1 MIIELNATKLEE
13 LVVQAVSRAID
24 KKLRKPVY
32 TIEEVCSMFGVTR
45 RTLQYLRDTRK
56 LGYIKEG
63 KKILFRAE
71 DLDAF
76 FQANYVKGGNN
87 E

>member
-24 KKLRKPVY
+24 KQLRKPVY
-32 TIEEVCSMFGVTR
+32 TIEEVCAMFGVKK

-76 FQANYVKGGNN
+76 FDKNYFEGGKK
-87 E
+87 

>member
-1 MIIELNATKLEE
+1 MILELNATKLEE

-24 KKLRKPVY
+24 KKLRKPVH
-32 TIEEVCSMFGVTR
+32 TIEEVCDMFGVTKR
-45 RTLQYLRDTRK
+45 SLQYLRDTKK

-71 DLDAF
+71 DLEAF
-76 FQANYVKGGNN
+76 FQAHYVKGGKS
-87 E
+87 

>member
-13 LVVQAVSRAID
+13 LVVQAVSKAID
-24 KKLRKPVY
+24 KKLRKPVH
-32 TIEEVCSMFGVTR
+32 TIEEVCNMFGVTR

-76 FQANYVKGGNN
+76 FDKNYFEGGKK
-87 E
+87 

>member
-24 KKLRKPVY
+24 KRLRKPVY
-32 TIEEVCSMFGVTR
+32 TIEEVCDMFGVTKR
-45 RTLQYLRDTRK
+45 SLQYLRDTRK
-56 LGYIKEG
+56 LGFIKEG

-76 FQANYVKGGNN
+76 FQANYVKGGNHK
-87 E
+87 

>member
-24 KKLRKPVY
+24 KRLRKPVY
-32 TIEEVCSMFGVTR
+32 TIEEVCDMFGVTKR
-45 RTLQYLRDTRK
+45 SLQYLRDTRK
-56 LGYIKEG
+56 LGFIKEG

>member
-1 MIIELNATKLEE
+1 MIELNATNLEK
-13 LVVQAVSRAID
+13 LVVQAVARAID

-32 TIEEVCSMFGVTR
+32 TIEEVCDMFGVTKR
-45 RTLQYLRDTRK
+45 SLQYLRDTRK
-56 LGYIKEG
+56 IGYIKEG

-76 FQANYVKGGNN
+76 FRANYVKGGKS
-87 E
+87 